1 MKTLILFI
9 SLFLILK
16 LNAQIFAPDEATWF
30 YTYNPEF
37 TLDAGY
43 QKIEI
48 IGDSIINNQTCK
60 ILQKTNIGFNY
71 WDREYYEIADGKVCI
86 YEEDS
91 IVYYNKGNQFY
102 KLYDFTAKKGD
113 VFKSISYQENCNTEF
128 SVEIDSISNIIFDD
142 KALKKFH
149 CTIKD
154 SIQEYQTYY
163 IEKIGY
169 PTYLFPSIQIGCD
182 LVTGPHYPEPLRC
195 YKDNDIGEY
204 STGVV
209 ASCDYTTGLN
219 ENQLSDEI
227 ICISPNPV
235 KSQESIKIE
244 FLDKKVKI
252 ISVYNIL
259 GEKIIDYSINNET
272 DKIITL
278 SKPNV
283 YIICFTDNANR
294 ILTREK
300 IVVQ

>member
-1 MKTLILFI
+1 MKILILI
-9 SLFLILK
+9 LSIFLISN
-16 LNAQIFAPDEATWF
+16 LNAQIFALSEAVWY
-30 YTYNPEF
+30 YTYDPDI
-37 TLDAGY
+37 TLDDGY

-48 IGDSIINNQTCK
+48 VGDSIINNRTCK
-60 ILQKTNIGFNY
+60 ILQKTNIGFNF

-91 IVYYNKGNQFY
+91 IVYYNKGDRFY
-102 KLYDFTAKKGD
+102 KLYDFSAKKGD
-113 VFKSISYQENCNTEF
+113 VFKSISYQENCNKEF
-128 SVEIDSISNIIFDD
+128 FVEIDSISNIIFDN

-154 SIQEYQTYY
+154 SIQEYKTYY

-209 ASCDYTTGLN
+209 AYCDYTTGLN

-227 ICISPNPV
+227 ISIFPNPV

-244 FLDKKVKI
+244 LLDNKVRT
-252 ISVYNIL
+252 ISIYNIL
-259 GEKIIDYSINNET
+259 GEKIVDYSINNET

-278 SKPNV
+278 SKPSV
-283 YIICFTDNANR
+283 YIICITDIANR
-294 ILTREK
+294 ILTRKK